1 MSLRDYILTA
11 KSHMRQYKLRSTLT
25 ILGIVIG
32 IASIIAVSCVGSG
45 GEKRIENEFNKLGIN
60 RVVIYST
67 DAKSLLSTEDAKW
80 ISATVPNVSSVS
92 SCIYGIGKA
101 AVQDKS
107 LDITCRGVEQN
118 LLEIESL
125 LLQDGRFFY
134 SYDVSCSASNA
145 VICSRTAEKL
155 FGETRAIGKRIII
168 NNKSYTVIGVVNR
181 SDYVSEEGAA
191 AYQCYLPLT
200 TFQKV
205 FNINAVNEVSVS
217 FEEGTDLDSS
227 AEMIM
232 KTLEI
237 KKGPS
242 DSIKTTNLS
251 GEKKLANEI
260 LNTFSLVLSVIG
272 IISLLVAGIGVMNIM
287 LVSVKERTLE
297 IGIRKAIG
305 ATNFQILMQI
315 LVESVIHTLI
325 GGMAGILLGLAISWA
340 GSSYINIP
348 FSVTP
353 ETILGATIFSAVIG
367 VASGVYPAY
376 TAARL
381 QPTEA
386 FRER

>member
-60 RVVIYST
+60 RVVIYSA
-67 DAKSLLSTEDAKW
+67 DAEALLSTEDAKW

-92 SCIYGIGKA
+92 SCIYGAGKA
-101 AVQDKS
+101 AVQDKT
-107 LDITCRGVEQN
+107 LDVTCRGVEQN

-125 LLQDGRFFY
+125 TLQDGRFFY
-134 SYDVSCSASNA
+134 SYDVSSAASNA

-155 FGETRAIGKRIII
+155 FGETRAVGKRITV

-181 SDYVSEEGAA
+181 SDYISEEGAA

-200 TFQKV
+200 TFQKA
-205 FNINAVNEVSVS
+205 FNINSVNEVSVS
-217 FEEGTDLDSS
+217 FQEGTDLDSS
-227 AEMIM
+227 AEMIL
-232 KTLEI
+232 KTLEA

-242 DSIKTTNLS
+242 DSIKTSNLS

-272 IISLLVAGIGVMNIM
+272 VISLLVAGIGVMNIM

-305 ATNFQILMQI
+305 ATRFQILMQI
-315 LVESVIHTLI
+315 LVEAVIHTLI

-348 FSVTP
+348 FSVTT
-353 ETILGATIFSAVIG
+353 ETILGATIFSAAIG
-367 VASGVYPAY
+367 VVSGLYPAY
-376 TAARL
+376 TASRL

-386 FRER
+386 FKER